1 MSLQLV
7 HSATLQGLT
16 QGETASPAH
25 PVAGPEG
32 RDDLVTRP
40 VCLKN
45 EIPAANHRTDQDED
59 APFFVDWI
67 SIAQD
72 HPAGGLPVV
81 DSGCVIG
88 CAEGGEIEWKTT
100 KAVKHLGS
108 FETSVNVKSDGFRV
122 TVTGNVSRFG
132 RAENLFGFGFWA
144 CLERV
149 NAILAY
155 YGLPPMTAGMKRET
169 VSKGQIRTI
178 WSGARV
184 SRIDLTANYEA
195 GSADNAHAVM
205 QYLGSQHAGRKDGR
219 VLGQGETVDWG
230 AGSRRQY
237 WKAYIKHLELKR
249 RGCSEQRVVE
259 HCELRGVVRFEGTL
273 RSNALTDL
281 GCAYLGDYESGW
293 AMKQLTMLFDEH
305 TEVLSRTQKATDDL
319 DELPRA
325 VRGTAR
331 DYLAGMDL
339 SVSMSRASF
348 YRHRRELLSYGIDI
362 AVRNVLPFKPR
373 VRVIEL
379 KRAEVPSWYQLVA

>member
-1 MSLQLV
+1 MTLSLV
-7 HSATLQGLT
+7 RSTLTGPRR
-16 QGETASPAH
+16 GEAAPPAH
-25 PVAGPEG
+25 PGGGPEG

-40 VCLKN
+40 VCAKN
-45 EIPAANHRTDQDED
+45 GTASANHHPDQVVN

-67 SIAQD
+67 SVSQEY
-72 HPAGGLPVV
+72 PEGGLPIV

-88 CAEGGEIEWKTT
+88 CAEGGAIEWKTT

-108 FETSVNVKSDGFRV
+108 FETSVNVKCDGYRV
-122 TVTGNVSRFG
+122 TVSGNVSRFG
-132 RAENLFGFGFWA
+132 RAENLFGFGFWECIA
-144 CLERV
+144 RV
-149 NAILAY
+149 NAILAHY
-155 YGLPPMTAGMKRET
+155 ELPPMTAGVKRET
-169 VSKGQIRTI
+169 VSKGQIKTI
-178 WSGARV
+178 WTGARV
-184 SRIDLTANYEA
+184 SRLDLTANYEA
-195 GSADNAHAVM
+195 GSADNAHAVL
-205 QYLGSQHAGRKDGR
+205 QYLGSQHAGRKAGR

-249 RGCSEQRVVE
+249 RGCTEQRVVE
-259 HCELRGVVRFEGTL
+259 HCEQRGVVRFEGTL

-281 GCAYLGDYESGW
+281 GCAFLGDYESGW
-293 AMKQLTMLFDEH
+293 AMKQLIMLFDEH
-305 TEVLSRTQKATDDL
+305 TEVLTRAQKATDDL

-325 VRGTAR
+325 LRGTAR

-339 SVSMSRASF
+339 SASMSRRTF
-348 YRHRRELLSYGIDI
+348 YRHRAELLPYGIDI